1 MKKLLGTTLAL
12 AMIAP
17 AGANAEL
24 LKNLKVSGN
33 LDIQTTSARNVT
45 DFATRPN
52 HASGGAG
59 PGAAATNNDRIGHA
73 NTRVIV
79 KMDWDVLDDV
89 HARVSLVKGAVA
101 ADTRVYGAA
110 AENLNTIQTN
120 TLVQEANVKI
130 DKLMGLLDVTA
141 GRQFYGEEGD
151 LIVYYGPRDAYGL
164 RVDAIDMFRADWNG
178 EHMSVTG
185 IAGKTADTL
194 VTGLGNAATDL
205 RGLVVSCKMHEM
217 VKPSAYVYNRVTH
230 ATGGLGATVPNA
242 GPGAAVINGKNTNLW
257 VAGLK
262 AKITAGGLT
271 ASAEYAKNFGEDR
284 TTFNNGGL
292 GPQSG
297 SYKGWA
303 LQLKGAYKL
312 DLDSVGA
319 INPWGEFG
327 VGTGD
332 ANFAHAGNGNFQSIN
347 TDYRPGGIYG
357 RFDQGAAVV
366 LAQGIAAGPNGSGAS
381 NGLSNRVIWGAGLK
395 VTPSAVEKL
404 TVGAAFY
411 RYAFHRVAPNAG
423 GTKFSRNIGTEID
436 VTGEW
441 KHSEN
446 VSLKATAGTFQPGQH
461 YRNLQQTNVGV
472 GNGAI
477 INPVVMLAGDVS
489 IKF

>member
-12 AMIAP
+12 AMFVP

-33 LDIQTTSARNVT
+33 LDIQTTSARNVA

-52 HASGGAG
+52 TASGGSGEPAG
-59 PGAAATNNDRIGHA
+59 TAARSYNDRIGHA

-79 KMDWDVLDDV
+79 KLDWDVLDDV
-89 HARVSLVKGAVA
+89 HARVTLVKGAVA
-101 ADTRVYGAA
+101 ADTRVYGGA

-120 TLVQEANVKI
+120 TLLQEANVKI
-130 DKLMGLLDVTA
+130 DKVMGLLDVTA

-151 LIVYYGPRDAYGL
+151 LIVYYGPRDAYGQ

-205 RGLVVSCKMHEM
+205 RGVIVSCKMHEM

-230 ATGGLGATVPNA
+230 ATGGSGASVPNNA
-242 GPGAAVINGKNTNLW
+242 GVVNGKNTNLW
-257 VAGLK
+257 VTGLK
-262 AKITAGGLT
+262 AKVAVGGLT
-271 ASAEYAKNFGEDR
+271 ASVEYAKNFGEDR
-284 TTFNNGGL
+284 ATFNNGGL

-297 SYKGWA
+297 SFKGWA
-303 LQLKGAYKL
+303 FQTKAAYKV
-312 DLDSVGA
+312 DLDNVGA
-319 INPWGEFG
+319 LNPWGEFG
-327 VGTGD
+327 MGTGD
-332 ANFAHAGNGNFQSIN
+332 ANFAHAGNGEFQSIN

-357 RFDQGAAVV
+357 RFDQGAAIS
-366 LAQGIAAGPNGSGAS
+366 LGQGINNNGAARNSGGAS
-381 NGLSNRVIWGAGLK
+381 NGLSNRVIWGFGLK
-395 VTPSAVEKL
+395 ATPSAVNKL

-411 RYAFHRVAPNAG
+411 RYAFHRVAPNTAAAS
-423 GTKFSRNIGTEID
+423 TKTSRNIGTEID

-446 VSLKATAGTFQPGQH
+446 VSLTATAGTFQPGQYIRH
-461 YRNLQQTNVGV
+461 LKGPD
-472 GNGAI
+472 AI
-477 INPVVMLAGDVS
+477 VNPAIMLAGDVK